1 VQINIDATFIGES
14 AKAQEG
20 TEGIIY
26 IVEERGRSRGEIDKL
41 KRLIGK
47 FGKYNVT
54 AFIIMGTGL
63 ILFLLTPLLIWLF
76 DFDSDILGAL
86 IFLIGLL
93 MWGAGFIVRKVRN
106 DKRAG

>member
-1 VQINIDATFIGES
+1 
-14 AKAQEG
+14 
-20 TEGIIY
+20 
-26 IVEERGRSRGEIDKL
+26 L

-47 FGKYNVT
+47 FGRYNVT
-54 AFIIMGTGL
+54 TFVIMGIGL

-76 DFDSDILGAL
+76 DFDSDIFGAL

-106 DKRAG
+106 DKKAG